1 MSMADSNHNYSAIGR
16 FYNELTYDIP
26 YDLWLDII
34 SHFKDKDDSVL
45 DIGCGTGRLTRQ
57 LDFRTRYGIDISA
70 DMLEIA
76 KREDDDISYF
86 QADMKDFD
94 LDRTFDVVV
103 ATVDVLNYLENEEEF
118 IGTLEN
124 VRRHLNDGGVFIFD
138 IHSKY
143 KMENDFNDMLYTDD
157 TEHITYIWHAL
168 KGNAPLSAVH
178 EMTYFVKNDDGLYHR
193 MDETYTQ
200 RTYEHKD
207 VIKMIEKAGL
217 YLDTA
222 FSDFDVSNAVTT
234 VCDRIFYIVKKAL

>member
-1 MSMADSNHNYSAIGR
+1 MSMAEFNHDESAIGR

-34 SHFKDKDDSVL
+34 SHFKGNSGSVL
-45 DIGCGTGRLTRQ
+45 DIGCGTGRLTSKLNFQ
-57 LDFRTRYGIDISA
+57 TRYGVDISA
-70 DMLEIA
+70 PMLEIA
-76 KREDDDISYF
+76 KRENSDINYY
-86 QADMKDFD
+86 QGDMRNFK
-94 LDRTFDVVV
+94 LDMTFDMIV
-103 ATVDVLNYLENEEEF
+103 ATVDVLNYLEDEEAF
-118 IGTLEN
+118 ITTLKN
-124 VRRHLNDGGVFIFD
+124 VNDHLNDDGVFIFD

-143 KMENDFNDMLYTDD
+143 KMENDFNDMIYTDD

-168 KGNAPLSAVH
+168 KGEAPLSAVH
-178 EMTYFVKNDDGLYHR
+178 EMTYFVRNDDGLYQR
-193 MDETYTQ
+193 MDETYIQ

-222 FSDFDVSNAVTT
+222 FSDFDVKNSVTT

>member
-1 MSMADSNHNYSAIGR
+1 MAEFNQGESAIGR

-34 SHFKDKDDSVL
+34 SHFKGKAGSVL
-45 DIGCGTGRLTRQ
+45 DIGCGTGRLTSR
-57 LDFRTRYGIDISA
+57 LDFQTRYGMDISA
-70 DMLEIA
+70 PMLEIA
-76 KREDDDISYF
+76 KRENGEINYF
-86 QADMKDFD
+86 QADMRDFN
-94 LDRTFDVVV
+94 LDMTFDMVI
-103 ATVDVLNYLENEEEF
+103 ATVDVLNYLEDEEEF
-118 IGTLEN
+118 ITTLKN
-124 VRRHLNDGGVFIFD
+124 VNDHLNDDGVFIFD

-143 KMENDFNDMLYTDD
+143 KMENDFNDMVYTDD

-168 KGNAPLSAVH
+168 KGEAPLSAVH
-178 EMTYFVKNDDGLYHR
+178 EMTYFVRNDDGLYQR
-193 MDETYTQ
+193 MDETYIQ

-222 FSDFDVSNAVTT
+222 FSDFDISNSVTT